1 MITLENR
8 KCRFILTS
16 DNQELFIC
24 LFDDNDNPLMNIPSM
39 MQEDLD
45 NGVISILDKNY
56 DVFITD
62 NDITTAQ
69 SINEYPYLRKPEYGE
84 INNQLDKLY
93 HDINNGLFGE
103 NAKTGTWFNHVKN
116 VKEKYPKT
124 TS

>member
-1 MITLENR
+1 MITIENR
-8 KCRFILTS
+8 KCRFILTP
-16 DNQELFIC
+16 DNDELFIC
-24 LFDDNDNPLMNIPSM
+24 SFDNNDNPLMNIPSM

-45 NGVISILDKNY
+45 NGVISILDKNH
-56 DVFITD
+56 DVFIKD

-116 VKEKYPKT
+116 VKEKYPKP

>member
-1 MITLENR
+1 MITIENR

-45 NGVISILDKNY
+45 NGVISILDKNH
-56 DVFITD
+56 DVFIKD

-116 VKEKYPKT
+116 VKEKYPKP

>member
-1 MITLENR
+1 MITIENR

-24 LFDDNDNPLMNIPSM
+24 LFDDNDNPLMSIPSM

-45 NGVISILDKNY
+45 NGVISILDKNH
-56 DVFITD
+56 DVFIKD

-116 VKEKYPKT
+116 VKEKYPKP

>member
-1 MITLENR
+1 MITIENR

-24 LFDDNDNPLMNIPSM
+24 LFDDNNNPLMNIPSM

-45 NGVISILDKNY
+45 NGVISIVDKNH

-62 NDITTAQ
+62 NNITTAQ

-93 HDINNGLFGE
+93 HDINNGLFGD
-103 NAKTGTWFNHVKN
+103 NAKTGTWFSHVKSI
-116 VKEKYPKT
+116 KEKYPKP

>member
-1 MITLENR
+1 MITIENR
-8 KCRFILTS
+8 KCRFILTP
-16 DNQELFIC
+16 DNDELFIC
-24 LFDDNDNPLMNIPSM
+24 SFDNNDNPLMNIPSM

-45 NGVISILDKNY
+45 NGVISILDKNH
-56 DVFITD
+56 DVFIKD

-84 INNQLDKLY
+84 INYQLDKLY

-116 VKEKYPKT
+116 VKEKYPKP

>member
-1 MITLENR
+1 MVTIENR

-24 LFDDNDNPLMNIPSM
+24 LFDDNDNPLMSIPSM

-45 NGVISILDKNY
+45 NGVISILDKNH
-56 DVFITD
+56 DVFIKD

-116 VKEKYPKT
+116 VKEKYPKP

>member
-1 MITLENR
+1 MVTIENR

-24 LFDDNDNPLMNIPSM
+24 SFDDNNNPLMNIPSI

-45 NGVISILDKNY
+45 NGIVSIVDKNH

-84 INNQLDKLY
+84 INVQLDMLF
-93 HDINNGLFGE
+93 HDVNNGLFGD
-103 NAKTGTWFNHVKN
+103 NAKTGTWFNHVKSI
-116 VKEKYPKT
+116 KEKYPKNNN
-124 TS
+124 